1 MFYIDDRMLKRI
13 AYGIDFPEKIDIF
26 AILRWCLLQQR
37 DTTSSI
43 VSIIQSMNNLFKFT
57 YIKSNNILLT
67 FIVTVTY

>member
-1 MFYIDDRMLKRI
+1 MFYIDGRMLKRI

-57 YIKSNNILLT
+57 YCLPLS
-67 FIVTVTY
+67 